1 VMVFIWRR
9 DLFPRYVLLVVG
21 TMYAGLL
28 LFFLVPTT
36 PPWLAARAGDL
47 QAFRIMDFVGG
58 KVDGDTYRNFSTS
71 LGEPN
76 SVAAMPSIHMAVTF
90 AMYLWSREHARKAA
104 PWLLLYTA
112 IMGFSLV
119 YLAEHYVLDL
129 AVGVL
134 IAYGCH
140 VAVKRLVAEPCPE
153 PAPAIP

>member
-1 VMVFIWRR
+1 M
-9 DLFPRYVLLVVG
+9 
-21 TMYAGLL
+21 
-28 LFFLVPTT
+28 FFLVPTT

-58 KVDGDTYRNFSTS
+58 KVNADTYRNLSTS

-90 AMYLWSREHARKAA
+90 AMYLWSREHAPKAA
-104 PWLLLYTA
+104 PWLLAYTA
-112 IMGFSLV
+112 VMGFSLV

-140 VAVKRLVAEPCPE
+140 VAVKKVTGE
-153 PAPAIP
+153 PARQSAVSARQ